1 VSGSGIVLT
10 GTLSSSGFNNV
21 VNLPLTLQANPA
33 TVSVSGSLTMG
44 GGLEVQ
50 GNAVTINGGSVTI
63 AGGLSGTGPSR

>member
-1 VSGSGIVLT
+1 LRSAFNGSSYTIGGSGIVLT

-50 GNAVTINGGSVTI
+50 AMQ
-63 AGGLSGTGPSR
+63 